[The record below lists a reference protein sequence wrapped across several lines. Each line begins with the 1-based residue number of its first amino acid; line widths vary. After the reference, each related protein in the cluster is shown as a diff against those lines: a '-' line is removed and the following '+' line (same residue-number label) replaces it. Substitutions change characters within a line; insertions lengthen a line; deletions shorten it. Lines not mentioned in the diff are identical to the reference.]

1 MKEVTVK
8 EHYLISKLVNSVLR
22 QVDLFTQATRKVL
35 IHWNFSSMQWV
46 EGKVWWIQL
55 YVQHRVVTCSEG
67 WLTPLQDL
75 NVQPDGTVRDNR
87 GVIIQTQYG
96 EDGIDPAKSDYGK
109 VADIDRMIDEMRI
122 KSKAG
127 K

>member
-1 MKEVTVK
+1 M
-8 EHYLISKLVNSVLR
+8 
-22 QVDLFTQATRKVL
+22 
-35 IHWNFSSMQWV
+35 
-46 EGKVWWIQL
+46 
-55 YVQHRVVTCSEG
+55 VTCKEDWSNA
-67 WLTPLQDL
+67 LQDL
-75 NVQPDGTVRDNR
+75 NVQLDGTVRDNR

-109 VADIDRMIDEMRI
+109 VADIDRMIEEMRI